1 MAVLGAD
8 LRREDQRTN
17 VRLNPF
23 WVTSAL
29 FGVEQT
35 GKVIGLIGFPSTIG
49 TCYVHEMIVG
59 VKTAFAGGSP
69 TINIGY
75 CTLTDDSTDLTYLN
89 YDADWFMAT
98 GEITYGA
105 VGYYAGGLVT
115 HTLTPHDTAQTLI
128 QTGTLW
134 GMSRADDEDGTN
146 SSGGDMTKRIITG
159 ADLVKPCIT
168 ATLSAS
174 LTAGEARLYVMMS
187 RVL

>member
-1 MAVLGAD
+1 MTALGAD

-35 GKVIGLIGFPSTIG
+35 GKKVALIDFPATMG
-49 TCYVHEMIVG
+49 TCFIHEMIVG
-59 VKTAFAGGSP
+59 VKTAFTGGTH

-75 CTLTDDSTDLTYLN
+75 CTITDESTDLTFDN
-89 YDADWFMAT
+89 EDIDQFIAT
-98 GEITYGA
+98 GEITEGTI
-105 VGYYAGGLVT
+105 GYYVGGKVT
-115 HTLTPHDTAQTLI
+115 HTLGTSGPTLG
-128 QTGTLW
+128 QTGTPW
-134 GMSRADDEDGTN
+134 GMAKAIDTYTSGSDT
-146 SSGGDMTKRIITG
+146 GGDITKLIITG
-159 ADLVKPCIT
+159 ADLAKPCIT
-168 ATLSAS
+168 VDLAAA